1 MLDPAILKDNLEVL
15 ESNISRRNLD
25 IDVSHLIS
33 LNEERK
39 SLRFNA
45 EQKRSQQ
52 KELGKQIA
60 NADNSEKEK
69 LLDKA
74 SELSNDVKLLF
85 EQVDKKD
92 EEFLNLW
99 IKIPNLISSTSPDGK
114 SENDNL
120 EIKKVGNVKEISNPK
135 DHLEIASK
143 LNLIDVEKAS
153 EVSGSRFAYLFGD
166 LVKIEF
172 NLVSWALNK
181 LSDKGFTPTVPP
193 VLVRENALYGTGF
206 FPDDAEQVYEIPN
219 DDLYLVGTSEVP
231 LAALH
236 TNEIIDLEELPIR
249 YAGFSTC
256 FRREAGTYGKDTTGI
271 FRVHQFDKVEMF
283 SFCNP
288 EKSEEEHEFILS
300 VEEELLQSLEIP
312 YRVVDVC
319 AGDLGASA
327 AKKYDIEA
335 WIPSQNTYREVTSCS
350 NTTDYQARR
359 LNIRAKKEG
368 NTSVLHTLNGT
379 AIAVGRILIALIE
392 NNQNEDS
399 SVVFSVP
406 KLIVLPL
413 RYKSLN
419 LFELVPKS

>member
-1 MLDPAILKDNLEVL
+1 MLDPAILKDNLEDL
-15 ESNISRRNLD
+15 ELNISRRDLKID
-25 IDVSHLIS
+25 IKLLIS
-33 LNEERK
+33 LNDERK
-39 SLRFNA
+39 SLRFDA
-45 EQKRSQQ
+45 EQKRSKQ

-60 NADNSEKEK
+60 NANENEKEE

-74 SELSNDVKLLF
+74 SELSNEVKLLF
-85 EQVDKKD
+85 EEVDKRD

-99 IKIPNLISSTSPDGK
+99 VKIPNLISKTSPDGK
-114 SENDNL
+114 SDQDNL
-120 EIKKVGNVKEISNPK
+120 EIKKVGNVKNISSPK
-135 DHLEIASK
+135 DHLEIATK
-143 LNLIDVEKAS
+143 LNLLDVEKAS

-181 LSDKGFTPTVPP
+181 LSEKGFTPTVPP

-236 TNEIIDLEELPIR
+236 TNEIINMEELPLR

-283 SFCNP
+283 SFCSP
-288 EKSEEEHEFILS
+288 EKSEKEHEFILS

-350 NTTDYQARR
+350 NTTSFQARR
-359 LNIRAKKEG
+359 LNIRARSEG
-368 NTSVLHTLNGT
+368 ETKVLHTLNGT

-392 NNQNEDS
+392 NNQTEDGK
-399 SVVFSVP
+399 VKFSNKVAEIIGV
-406 KLIVLPL
+406 K
-413 RYKSLN
+413 N
-419 LFELVPKS
+419 LGQ

>member
-1 MLDPAILKDNLEVL
+1 MLDPAILKDNIEEFKL
-15 ESNISRRNLD
+15 NIFRRNLEV
-25 IDVSHLIS
+25 DVDFLVS

-39 SLRFNA
+39 ALRYEA
-45 EQKRSQQ
+45 EKKRSEQ
-52 KELGKQIA
+52 KELGKEIA
-60 NADNSEKEK
+60 NAEKNKKEE
-69 LLDKA
+69 LLSRA
-74 SELSNDVKLLF
+74 SDLSDEVKSLF

-92 EEFLNLW
+92 GEFFNQW
-99 IKIPNLISSTSPDGK
+99 IKIPNLISKTSPDGK
-114 SENDNL
+114 SDEDNL
-120 EIKKVGNVKEISNPK
+120 EIKKIGNINKINSPK
-135 DHLEIASK
+135 DHLEIASE

-166 LVKIEF
+166 LVTIEF
-172 NLVSWALNK
+172 NLVSWALSK
-181 LSDKGFTPTVPP
+181 LSEKGFKPTIPP

-236 TNEIIDLEELPIR
+236 TNEIINMEELPIR

-288 EKSEEEHEFILS
+288 EKSEEEHDFILS

-350 NTTDYQARR
+350 NTTSFQARR
-359 LNIRAKKEG
+359 LNIRAKSEG
-368 NTSVLHTLNGT
+368 ETSVLHTLNGT

-392 NNQNEDS
+392 NNQTKDGKVEFPDK
-399 SVVFSVP
+399 VAEIIGVE
-406 KLIVLPL
+406 
-413 RYKSLN
+413 N
-419 LFELVPKS
+419 LG

>member
-1 MLDPAILKDNLEVL
+1 MLDPAILKDNLEDL
-15 ESNISRRNLD
+15 ELNISRRDLKIDINL
-25 IDVSHLIS
+25 LIS
-33 LNEERK
+33 LNDERK
-39 SLRFNA
+39 SLRFDA

-60 NADNSEKEK
+60 NANENEKEE

-74 SELSNDVKLLF
+74 SELSNEVKLLF
-85 EQVDKKD
+85 EEVDKRD

-99 IKIPNLISSTSPDGK
+99 VKIPNLISKTSPDGK
-114 SENDNL
+114 SDQDNL
-120 EIKKVGNVKEISNPK
+120 EIKKVGNVKDISSPK
-135 DHLEIASK
+135 DHLEIATK
-143 LNLIDVEKAS
+143 LNLLDVEKAS

-181 LSDKGFTPTVPP
+181 LSEKGFTPTVPP

-236 TNEIIDLEELPIR
+236 TNEIINMEELPLR

-283 SFCNP
+283 SFCSP
-288 EKSEEEHEFILS
+288 EKSEKEHEFILS

-350 NTTDYQARR
+350 NTTSFQARR
-359 LNIRAKKEG
+359 LNIRAKSEG
-368 NTSVLHTLNGT
+368 ETKVLHTLNGT

-392 NNQNEDS
+392 NNQTEDGKVKFSNE
-399 SVVFSVP
+399 VAEIIGV
-406 KLIVLPL
+406 K
-413 RYKSLN
+413 N
-419 LFELVPKS
+419 LGQ

>member
-1 MLDPAILKDNLEVL
+1 MLDPALLKDNIEILKL
-15 ESNISRRNLD
+15 NISRRNLD
-25 IDVSHLIS
+25 VDIDLLIE

-39 SLRFNA
+39 KLRFEA
-45 EQKRSQQ
+45 EQKRSNQ
-52 KELGKQIA
+52 KELGKEIA
-60 NADNSEKEK
+60 NADKEK
-69 LLDKA
+69 KEALLNQA
-74 SELSNDVKLLF
+74 SELSSEVKSLF
-85 EQVDKKD
+85 EKVDQKD
-92 EEFLNLW
+92 EEFLNQW
-99 IKIPNLISSTSPDGK
+99 IKIPNIISDSSPDGK
-114 SENDNL
+114 SESDNK
-120 EIKKVGNVKEISNPK
+120 EIKKIGNIKEIKNPK

-143 LNLIDVEKAS
+143 LNLINVEKAS

-181 LSDKGFTPTVPP
+181 LSEKGFTPTVPP

-219 DDLYLVGTSEVP
+219 DDLFLVGTSEVP

-236 TNEIIDLEELPIR
+236 TNEILNIKELPIR

-283 SFCNP
+283 SFCDP
-288 EKSEEEHEFILS
+288 SKSEEEHEFILS
-300 VEEELLQSLEIP
+300 VEEELLQALEIP

-327 AKKYDIEA
+327 AKKFDIEA

-359 LNIRAKKEG
+359 LNIRAKNEEK
-368 NTSVLHTLNGT
+368 TSVLHTLNGT

-392 NNQNEDS
+392 NNQNEDG
-399 SVVFSVP
+399 SVEFSDDLAAIIGVE
-406 KLIVLPL
+406 KLG
-413 RYKSLN
+413 
-419 LFELVPKS
+419 E

>member
-15 ESNISRRNLD
+15 ESNISRRNLE
-25 IDVSHLIS
+25 IDVNYLIN

-60 NADNSEKEK
+60 NADKNEKEQ
-69 LLDKA
+69 LLKKA
-74 SELSNDVKLLF
+74 SELSDEVKLLF

-92 EEFLNLW
+92 EEFLSQW
-99 IKIPNLISSTSPDGK
+99 VKIPNLISKTSPDGK
-114 SENDNL
+114 SDKDNL

-181 LSDKGFTPTVPP
+181 LSEKGFTPTVPP

-236 TNEIIDLEELPIR
+236 ANEIINMEELPIR

-335 WIPSQNTYREVTSCS
+335 WMPSQNTYREVTSCS
-350 NTTDYQARR
+350 NTTSFQARR
-359 LNIRAKKEG
+359 LNIRAKSEG
-368 NTSVLHTLNGT
+368 ETSILHTLNGT

-392 NNQNEDS
+392 NNQTEDGK
-399 SVVFSVP
+399 VEFSDKVAEIIGV
-406 KLIVLPL
+406 K
-413 RYKSLN
+413 N
-419 LFELVPKS
+419 LG

>member
-15 ESNISRRNLD
+15 ESNISRRNLE
-25 IDVSHLIS
+25 IDVNHLIS

-60 NADNSEKEK
+60 NAVENEKED
-69 LLDKA
+69 LLNKA
-74 SELSNDVKLLF
+74 SELSNEVKLLF

-99 IKIPNLISSTSPDGK
+99 VKIPNLISKTSPDGK
-114 SENDNL
+114 SDEDNI
-120 EIKKVGNVKEISNPK
+120 EIKKVGNVKEIPNPK

-181 LSDKGFTPTVPP
+181 LSEKGFTPTVPP

-236 TNEIIDLEELPIR
+236 TNEIINMEDLPIR

-350 NTTDYQARR
+350 NTTSFQARR
-359 LNIRAKKEG
+359 LNIRAKSEG
-368 NTSVLHTLNGT
+368 ETSILHTLNGT

-392 NNQNEDS
+392 NNQTEDGK
-399 SVVFSVP
+399 VEFSDKVAEIIGV
-406 KLIVLPL
+406 K
-413 RYKSLN
+413 N
-419 LFELVPKS
+419 LG

>member
-15 ESNISRRNLD
+15 ESNISRRN
-25 IDVSHLIS
+25 IDVDVNHLIS

-60 NADNSEKEK
+60 NAVENEKED
-69 LLDKA
+69 LLNKA
-74 SELSNDVKLLF
+74 SELSNEVKLLF

-99 IKIPNLISSTSPDGK
+99 VKIPNLISKTSPDGK
-114 SENDNL
+114 SDEDNL
-120 EIKKVGNVKEISNPK
+120 EIKKVGNVKEIPNPK

-181 LSDKGFTPTVPP
+181 LSEKGFTPTVPP

-236 TNEIIDLEELPIR
+236 TNEIINMEDLPIR

-350 NTTDYQARR
+350 NTTSFQARR
-359 LNIRAKKEG
+359 LNIRAKSEG
-368 NTSVLHTLNGT
+368 ETSILHTLNGT

-392 NNQNEDS
+392 NNQTEDGE
-399 SVVFSVP
+399 VVFSENVANILGV
-406 KLIVLPL
+406 KRLS
-413 RYKSLN
+413 KQ
-419 LFELVPKS
+419 

>member
-1 MLDPAILKDNLEVL
+1 MLDPGLLKDNLEAL
-15 ESNISRRNLD
+15 KINISRRNLD
-25 IDVSHLIS
+25 VDIDFLIN
-33 LNEERK
+33 LNDERK
-39 SLRFNA
+39 KLRFEA
-45 EQKRSQQ
+45 EQKRSEQ
-52 KELGKQIA
+52 KEIGKAIA
-60 NADNSEKEK
+60 TADEESKEA
-69 LLDKA
+69 LLSKA
-74 SELSNDVKLLF
+74 SDLSNVVKSLF
-85 EQVDKKD
+85 EKVDQKD
-92 EEFLNLW
+92 EEFFNQW
-99 IKIPNLISSTSPDGK
+99 VKIPNIISETSPDGK
-114 SENDNL
+114 SDGDNS
-120 EIKKVGNVKEISNPK
+120 EIKKIGNIKEIKNPR

-193 VLVRENALYGTGF
+193 VLVRENALFGTGF

-219 DDLYLVGTSEVP
+219 DDLFLVGTSEVP

-236 TNEIIDLEELPIR
+236 SNEILNIEELPLR

-283 SFCNP
+283 SFCDP
-288 EKSEEEHEFILS
+288 TKSEEEHEFILS
-300 VEEELLQSLEIP
+300 VEEELLQALEIP

-327 AKKYDIEA
+327 AKKFDIEA
-335 WIPSQNTYREVTSCS
+335 WIPSQNTFREVTSCS

-359 LNIRAKKEG
+359 LNIRAKSEG
-368 NTSVLHTLNGT
+368 KTSVLHTLNGT

-392 NNQNEDS
+392 NNQNEDG
-399 SVVFSVP
+399 SVVFSDKVSEIIGVK
-406 KLIVLPL
+406 KLG
-413 RYKSLN
+413 
-419 LFELVPKS
+419 E

>member
-25 IDVSHLIS
+25 IDVNHLIS

-60 NADNSEKEK
+60 NADKNEKEE
-69 LLDKA
+69 LLNKA
-74 SELSNDVKLLF
+74 SELSDEVKLLF

-92 EEFLNLW
+92 EEFLSQW
-99 IKIPNLISSTSPDGK
+99 VKIPNLISKTSPDGK
-114 SENDNL
+114 SDEDNV

-135 DHLEIASK
+135 DHLEIASQ

-181 LSDKGFTPTVPP
+181 LSEKDFTPTVPP

-236 TNEIIDLEELPIR
+236 TNEIINMEELPIR

-350 NTTDYQARR
+350 NTTSFQARR
-359 LNIRAKKEG
+359 LNIRVKSEG
-368 NTSVLHTLNGT
+368 ETSILHTLNGT

-392 NNQNEDS
+392 NNQTEDGK
-399 SVVFSVP
+399 VEFSDKVAEIIGV
-406 KLIVLPL
+406 K
-413 RYKSLN
+413 N
-419 LFELVPKS
+419 LG

>member
-1 MLDPAILKDNLEVL
+1 MLDPALLKNDLETLKLNIL
-15 ESNISRRNLD
+15 RRNLNVD
-25 IDVSHLIS
+25 IDFLIN

-39 SLRFNA
+39 KLRFEA
-45 EQKRSQQ
+45 EQKRSEQ
-52 KELGKQIA
+52 KEIGKEIA
-60 NADNSEKEK
+60 TADDKSKEG
-69 LLDKA
+69 LLSQASSISNEVKA
-74 SELSNDVKLLF
+74 LF
-85 EQVDKKD
+85 EKVDQKD
-92 EEFLNLW
+92 EEFFNNW
-99 IKIPNLISSTSPDGK
+99 VKIPNIISETSPDGK
-114 SENDNL
+114 SDSDNL
-120 EIKKVGNVKEISNPK
+120 EIKKIGNIKEMNNPR

-219 DDLYLVGTSEVP
+219 DDLFLVGTSEVP

-236 TNEIIDLEELPIR
+236 TNEILNIKNLPLR

-283 SFCNP
+283 SFCDP
-288 EKSEEEHEFILS
+288 VKSKEEHEFILS
-300 VEEELLQSLEIP
+300 VEEELLQALEIP

-327 AKKYDIEA
+327 AKKFDIEA

-359 LNIRAKKEG
+359 LNIRAKDDG
-368 NTSVLHTLNGT
+368 STSVLHTLNGT

-392 NNQNEDS
+392 NNQNTDG
-399 SVVFSVP
+399 SVVFSDKVAEIIGVEQLG
-406 KLIVLPL
+406 K
-413 RYKSLN
+413 
-419 LFELVPKS
+419 

>member
-1 MLDPAILKDNLEVL
+1 MLDPALLKNDLETL
-15 ESNISRRNLD
+15 KLNISRRNLNVD
-25 IDVSHLIS
+25 IDFLIN

-39 SLRFNA
+39 KLRFEA
-45 EQKRSQQ
+45 EQKRSEQ
-52 KELGKQIA
+52 KEIGKEIA
-60 NADNSEKEK
+60 TADDKSKEN
-69 LLDKA
+69 LLSQA
-74 SELSNDVKLLF
+74 SNISNEVKSLF
-85 EQVDKKD
+85 EKVDQKD
-92 EEFLNLW
+92 EEFFNNW
-99 IKIPNLISSTSPDGK
+99 VKIPNIISETSPDGK
-114 SENDNL
+114 SDSDNL
-120 EIKKVGNVKEISNPK
+120 EIKKIGNIKEMKNPR

-181 LSDKGFTPTVPP
+181 LSDKGFIPTVPP

-219 DDLYLVGTSEVP
+219 DDLFLVGTSEVP

-236 TNEIIDLEELPIR
+236 TNEILNIKNLPLR

-283 SFCNP
+283 SFCDP
-288 EKSEEEHEFILS
+288 VKSKEEHEFILS
-300 VEEELLQSLEIP
+300 VEEELLQALEIP

-327 AKKYDIEA
+327 AKKFDIEA

-359 LNIRAKKEG
+359 LNIRAKDEG
-368 NTSVLHTLNGT
+368 STSVLHTLNGT

-392 NNQNEDS
+392 NNQNTDG
-399 SVVFSVP
+399 SVVFSDKVAEIIGVEQLG
-406 KLIVLPL
+406 K
-413 RYKSLN
+413 
-419 LFELVPKS
+419 